1 MAFVNNTKLLE
12 IRNAARNGNEKAAMV
27 LQALRKGANQDDLD
41 RLVGSYYE
49 VDIPQ
54 HEPINAEPEQAP
66 SVDVQ
71 EQIEPETE
79 LQPEEPEIAPT
90 EQEQVEPELQ
100 PEHIENTNEVV
111 ENSVVDL
118 TDLLDKDMDGLI
130 SQTEIKDLTF
140 NDFLKNKSSDI
151 NKMKKNADYFKAY
164 NAEGRQNYMN
174 NKINEYNGSFDGRR
188 KDIDRRYNDI
198 AKALGIY
205 NQNVNDMLDDD
216 FEFDTDQSS
225 KAYNDFVNDKNIM
238 SSFGRHWDDGDN
250 NVIIQ
255 ALSDLSQK
263 YGKKNVSAMIST
275 LGADNNGYKDFLNN
289 QIDSEVSRYTKDIE
303 KLLK

>member
-54 HEPINAEPEQAP
+54 PEPINAEPEQEP

-71 EQIEPETE
+71 EQIEPEAE
-79 LQPEEPEIAPT
+79 LQPEEPEIVPT

-100 PEHIENTNEVV
+100 PEHVENTNEVV
-111 ENSVVDL
+111 ENSVEDL

-205 NQNVNDMLDDD
+205 NQSVNDMLDDD

>member
-49 VDIPQ
+49 VDTPQ
-54 HEPINAEPEQAP
+54 AEPINAEPEQTP

-71 EQIEPETE
+71 ERIESEAAD
-79 LQPEEPEIAPT
+79 QPEEPEIAPT

-111 ENSVVDL
+111 ENSVEDL

-205 NQNVNDMLDDD
+205 NQSVNDMLDDD